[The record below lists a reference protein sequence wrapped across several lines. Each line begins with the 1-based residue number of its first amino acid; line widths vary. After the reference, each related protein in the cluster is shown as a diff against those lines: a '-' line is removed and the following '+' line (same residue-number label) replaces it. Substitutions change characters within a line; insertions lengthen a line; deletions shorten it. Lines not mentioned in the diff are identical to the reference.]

1 MSDKGINDAMKI
13 MADFDRGYYYAKQR
27 NEALDNT
34 LPELLELAEVFTEVK
49 GENAELARGMAAY
62 YAEQARMARKK

>member
-1 MSDKGINDAMKI
+1 MKI

-62 YAEQARMARKK
+62 YAEQA